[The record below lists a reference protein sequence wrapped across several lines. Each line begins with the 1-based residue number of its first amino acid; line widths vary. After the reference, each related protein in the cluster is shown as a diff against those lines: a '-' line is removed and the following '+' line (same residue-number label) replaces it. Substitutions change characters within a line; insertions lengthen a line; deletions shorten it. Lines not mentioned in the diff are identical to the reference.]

1 MHKVVVLNLTGLTDL
16 SGLVTIIPF
25 IPVFPLYDLSNDK
38 RGTLMNTE
46 SLAIDTL
53 TVSPVV
59 QRSPFLEQPMQ
70 LIKIPL
76 PSPPILPGFEFVI
89 EIDGKTV
96 WSGLD
101 LPGQYA
107 HFCQQ
112 YPEQELV
119 IGWRSSPVV
128 WI

>member
-1 MHKVVVLNLTGLTDL
+1 MK
-16 SGLVTIIPF
+16 
-25 IPVFPLYDLSNDK
+25 
-38 RGTLMNTE
+38 TE

-53 TVSPVV
+53 TVPPVV
-59 QRSPFLEQPMQ
+59 QWPPFLEQPVQ
-70 LIKIPL
+70 LIKTHL

-89 EIDGKTV
+89 EIDGELV

-107 HFCQQ
+107 HLCQQ

-119 IGWRSSPVV
+119 ISWRSSPVV